1 VRIKIIVYI
10 LALLLPVMV
19 AAQIHVV
26 KPVKALPEKKESSFG
41 IGFGLTRSVVYLPRN
56 TQNNNDARGKTFILT
71 YDKGNLIRYTLEYT
85 NYRSINFAPT
95 WYNVKGASM
104 EANVHFIARFGDNHS
119 YFFPIVGISYNQFS
133 GYFTGKND
141 YFNLRSIYP
150 IGTTISSNWFGIN
163 AGTGYEYH
171 FKNSAIYLMQKM
183 RVGYTEGSDQYNIQD
198 LCFTLGYRLFI
209 SETQLNHFFRGTR
222 SRYVLSKPKKKN

>member
-1 VRIKIIVYI
+1 MRNKIILYI
-10 LALLLPVMV
+10 LAILLPALV

-41 IGFGLTRSVVYLPRN
+41 IGAGFTRSVVYLPRN
-56 TQNNNDARGKTFILT
+56 TQNNNDARGKSLILT

-85 NYRSINFAPT
+85 NYRAINFAPT
-95 WYNVKGASM
+95 WYNVKAACI
-104 EANVHFIARFGDNHS
+104 EANVHFIARFGDDRS

-133 GYFTGKND
+133 GHFTGKND
-141 YFNLRSIYP
+141 YFNLRSIYEP
-150 IGTTISSNWFGIN
+150 GTTIRSNWFGIN

-171 FKNSAIYLMQKM
+171 FKNSAIYLTQKM
-183 RVGYTEGSDQYNIQD
+183 RVGYTEGNDQYNIQD
-198 LCFTLGYRLFI
+198 LCFTAGYRVFI
-209 SETQLNHFFRGTR
+209 SGTKLNHFFRGTR